1 MAEEEKNEKLE
12 EEGEE
17 EEIDPLERN
26 KSYFLP
32 EFEYFRKKYWNKR
45 YKIFSELYNILYD
58 NNKSIKDT
66 EIKNE
71 VINDLDDT
79 FSDIKED
86 MKTYFE
92 CFENQRLKPIS
103 INIDNDNKN
112 SKNEKENEE
121 KNNKTNINFE
131 NEFLLN
137 SRELIFKNYLKNYV
151 KKKYKFSN
159 NEFTLSVNSNQHVFF
174 QINNIKI
181 FEINYLTKIKLGDN
195 IEEWVCNSVYGLY
208 LLYEIKKY
216 IKPYPVYQ
224 DDKIDDIEIK
234 TISNEND
241 FDAAISNGINEFEDL
256 YLDKKINLDDII
268 YNINTFFNLDLLISN
283 SPYYKFLN
291 INILIDKKGNYKFLD
306 NLFAKKNYLEEY
318 TYIFGSKNYFN
329 TYNILD
335 NLINI
340 YKKHSGRFLYLDLD
354 YITNLKEINELK
366 QYLAFWL
373 PRAFFNEHYDQY
385 KSFFLDIVDSIK
397 LENLNYIIKRLIEF
411 TQKIYKIGKLFIIL
425 NNVNTEKSH
434 KFIEN
439 IKKSSKR

>member
-92 CFENQRLKPIS
+92 CFENQRLKPIN

-256 YLDKKINLDDII
+256 YLDKKIC
-268 YNINTFFNLDLLISN
+268 YESN
-283 SPYYKFLN
+283 FSSS
-291 INILIDKKGNYKFLD
+291 
-306 NLFAKKNYLEEY
+306 LFVE
-318 TYIFGSKNYFN
+318 
-329 TYNILD
+329 
-335 NLINI
+335 
-340 YKKHSGRFLYLDLD
+340 
-354 YITNLKEINELK
+354 NE
-366 QYLAFWL
+366 
-373 PRAFFNEHYDQY
+373 
-385 KSFFLDIVDSIK
+385 
-397 LENLNYIIKRLIEF
+397 
-411 TQKIYKIGKLFIIL
+411 
-425 NNVNTEKSH
+425 
-434 KFIEN
+434 
-439 IKKSSKR
+439 